1 MNGAE
6 NGMWVGRSGP
16 LSPRKLLA
24 AGVLTVVVGV
34 GLLAGG
40 MAWAGPVGLSVQ
52 RSASP
57 DLAELEASFWQCD
70 YAATQSAMDLGSA
83 QACATVHDAL
93 KQRKFNGDF
102 TLLLAWWREHKSAAH
117 LALARTPEGP
127 ETQLSSAGRR

>member
-6 NGMWVGRSGP
+6 NVVWVGRSRP

-40 MAWAGPVGLSVQ
+40 MAWAGPVGLPVQ

-57 DLAELEASFWQCD
+57 DMAELESMFWQCD
-70 YAATQSAMDLGSA
+70 YAATQSALDVGSA
-83 QACATVHDAL
+83 QACVVIHDSL
-93 KQRKFNGDF
+93 KQRRFNGDY
-102 TLLLAWWREHKSAAH
+102 TRMVAWWREHKSAAH
-117 LALARTPEGP
+117 LALATTPERP
-127 ETQLSSAGRR
+127 ETPLRSAGRR